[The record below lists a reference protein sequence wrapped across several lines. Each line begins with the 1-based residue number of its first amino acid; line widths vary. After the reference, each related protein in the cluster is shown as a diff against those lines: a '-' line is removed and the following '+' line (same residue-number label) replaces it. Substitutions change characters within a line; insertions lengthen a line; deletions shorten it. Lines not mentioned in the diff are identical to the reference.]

1 MINISTAR
9 SPLVSIVT
17 VHIIDTNTI
26 LSVDLREAQKL
37 QKYSKTSSNCPSVD
51 QHWTASPCYFRSD
64 CLCLGSPT
72 SMNNHISQLRGAI
85 LSAWS
90 SFSHAPFKVFISFFS
105 SFTDHTS
112 QLRHT
117 HIFFFPLFSSL
128 VLISFEVK
136 WLRKKNAFLT
146 FSVRRVYLWGGI
158 SSVRPHW
165 EAEKASSD
173 PLDL

>member
-51 QHWTASPCYFRSD
+51 QHWAASPCYFRSD

-72 SMNNHISQLRGAI
+72 SMNNHIRQLRGAI

-90 SFSHAPFKVFISFFS
+90 SFSHAPFKVFISFFIFYWS
-105 SFTDHTS
+105 HESVTA
-112 QLRHT
+112 HT
-117 HIFFFPLFSSL
+117 HFFFSLFSSL
-128 VLISFEVK
+128 VLVSFEVK

-146 FSVRRVYLWGGI
+146 LSVRRVYLWGGI

-173 PLDL
+173 PLNL

>member
-90 SFSHAPFKVFISFFS
+90 SFSHAPFKVFFSFFHLLLITRVSYGTHTFFFS
-105 SFTDHTS
+105 SFLES
-112 QLRHT
+112 CSR
-117 HIFFFPLFSSL
+117 I
-128 VLISFEVK
+128 
-136 WLRKKNAFLT
+136 
-146 FSVRRVYLWGGI
+146 LW
-158 SSVRPHW
+158 R
-165 EAEKASSD
+165 
-173 PLDL
+173 